1 MLIKLNVIIY
11 ENVKEKNVRTMK
23 KFVDM
28 HDIVI

>member
-11 ENVKEKNVRTMK
+11 ENVKEKNVITMK